1 MEQNLTYDL
10 SFIFKSLFDKGML
23 TEAEYMRALERMRG
37 KAA

>member
-1 MEQNLTYDL
+1 MEQNLIYDL

-23 TEAEYMRALERMRG
+23 TEAEYVRALECTRG